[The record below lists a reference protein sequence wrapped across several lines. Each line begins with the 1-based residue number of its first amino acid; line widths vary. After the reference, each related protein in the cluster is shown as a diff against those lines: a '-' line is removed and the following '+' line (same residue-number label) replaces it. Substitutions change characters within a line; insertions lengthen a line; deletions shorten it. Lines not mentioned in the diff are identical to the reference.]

1 MLGNSGQSL
10 VELAML
16 LPILVALALFVFD
29 LSRAIQA
36 NNIIINMS
44 REGANLAL
52 RTSRSSYSSEQ
63 IMNSLASTAQPLV
76 IADSGMMY
84 ITEVKMVGNVLTIP
98 SQDGWSRNSAGSASR
113 VSLDGSNVKQFLGN
127 VAIPD
132 GESRFIF
139 EVGYTYNSLFMPSY
153 TPHLHSATVF

>member
-10 VELAML
+10 VELAMF
-16 LPILVALALFVFD
+16 LPLLVALALFVFD

-36 NNIIINMS
+36 NNIIINIS

-52 RTSRSSYSSEQ
+52 RTSRDSYSSEQ

-76 IADSGMMY
+76 IAEKGMMY

-98 SQDGWSRNSAGSASR
+98 KQEGWSRNSSGSAVNSDHQSR
-113 VSLDGSNVKQFLGN
+113 SSGSKTL
-127 VAIPD
+127 
-132 GESRFIF
+132 RR
-139 EVGYTYNSLFMPSY
+139 T
-153 TPHLHSATVF
+153 SASP